1 MLGAYYLE
9 AHRAVLGG
17 VLTTLL
23 VVIYVYYY
31 PSSFMAANTERDLWL
46 NILAWSSLLIL
57 TGAIVGQLI
66 HRLKTEVGQLNK
78 LKQDMQAENA
88 KLEEWVAKLVQ

>member
-1 MLGAYYLE
+1 M
-9 AHRAVLGG
+9 GG
-17 VLTTLL
+17 VLATLL

-31 PSSFMAANTERDLWL
+31 PSSFMAAHTERDLWL

-57 TGAIVGQLI
+57 TGAIVEQLI
-66 HRLKTEVGQLNK
+66 HRLKTEVGQLKK
-78 LKQDMQAENA
+78 LKQDLEDENS

>member
-1 MLGAYYLE
+1 M
-9 AHRAVLGG
+9 V
-17 VLTTLL
+17 TTLPKGVQRL
-23 VVIYVYYY
+23 VF
-31 PSSFMAANTERDLWL
+31 SFRLKEFDIGDIRMAANTERDLWL

-66 HRLKTEVGQLNK
+66 HRLKTEVEQLKK

>member
-1 MLGAYYLE
+1 MVATLPK
-9 AHRAVLGG
+9 G
-17 VLTTLL
+17 VQRL
-23 VVIYVYYY
+23 VF
-31 PSSFMAANTERDLWL
+31 SFRRNGFDIGDIRMAANTERDLWL

-57 TGAIVGQLI
+57 TGAIMGPLI
-66 HRLKTEVGQLNK
+66 HRLKSEVEQLKK

>member
-1 MLGAYYLE
+1 MVATLPK
-9 AHRAVLGG
+9 G
-17 VLTTLL
+17 VQRL
-23 VVIYVYYY
+23 VF
-31 PSSFMAANTERDLWL
+31 SFRRNGFDIGDIRMAANTERDLWL

-66 HRLKTEVGQLNK
+66 HRLKTEGEQLK
-78 LKQDMQAENA
+78 RLKQDMQAENG

>member
-1 MLGAYYLE
+1 MVATLPK
-9 AHRAVLGG
+9 G
-17 VLTTLL
+17 VQRL
-23 VVIYVYYY
+23 VF
-31 PSSFMAANTERDLWL
+31 SFRRNGFDISDIRMAANTERDLWL

-66 HRLKTEVGQLNK
+66 HRLKTEVEQLKK